1 MKRKRNMDSIMSV
14 NKYMHAH
21 NIEQGQPFQAKIS
34 VQIAHKPDLDDT
46 AEVYI
51 FYDVGYAQFRIEI
64 EWSFGD
70 NIMYALGLRGSYN
83 TNFQTFEV
91 DGAAL
96 IIQDTKSKIRICIS
110 KQKDGQR

>member
-1 MKRKRNMDSIMSV
+1 MDPIMSV
-14 NKYMHAH
+14 QKFIRGH
-21 NIEQGQPFQAKIS
+21 NIEQGQPFRANIN
-34 VQIAHKPDLDDT
+34 VQMPQKPAFSDT
-46 AEVYI
+46 ATAFI

-64 EWSFGD
+64 EWSFS
-70 NIMYALGLRGSYN
+70 NEIMHALGLRGSYN

-110 KQKDGQR
+110 KQKDG

>member
-1 MKRKRNMDSIMSV
+1 MDSIAAV
-14 NKYMHAH
+14 KKFIQDH
-21 NIEQGQPFQAKIS
+21 NIEQGQPFQANIK
-34 VQIAHKPDLDDT
+34 VQMPQEPAFSDT
-46 AEVYI
+46 ATAYI

-70 NIMYALGLRGSYN
+70 TIMHALGLRGNYN